1 LLPVIMTIFAILLKW
16 MGWGDIRG
24 AMPWR

>member
-1 LLPVIMTIFAILLKW
+1 VLLPVILTVFAILLLW

-24 AMPWR
+24 WIS